1 LSAYESFNY
10 TYNNQGIRIEKV
22 VSHAT
27 HKYFVN
33 GTKTLLEELKT
44 NNVKKYFKYKYFGDK
59 LYGFNYN
66 DIDYYYIRNIQG
78 DITSIIT
85 KDGTEVARYT
95 YDAWG
100 NHVVNNLTEDNIGD
114 INPFRYR
121 GYYYDKETQLYYL
134 NARYYDPEVGRFI
147 SQDNIS
153 YLAPETIN
161 GLNLYAYC
169 GNNPVMYLDR
179 AGHSWESFWS
189 SVGNFFANVGK
200 VIGGGL
206 LAIAGAAFTIITLP
220 IALIIPGGGFLTQIG
235 FSTAMYGGFVAAS
248 VFDSQVKSDMQAIG
262 WNPFNSSE
270 SAVLNSNSVS
280 FYKGVPVFRTAPGS
294 RSGSFLGI
302 FLDSNEKD
310 DAYGRDTVRHEWG
323 HNIQQGIMGP
333 ARFALMIGL
342 PSWQEWSNRSY
353 YTRPWEIMAD
363 IFGNVHE
370 TRNHNKSDVSRGIWY
385 TIISTMF
392 GPFGY
397 FFLIGEY

>member
-1 LSAYESFNY
+1 ML
-10 TYNNQGIRIEKV
+10 
-22 VSHAT
+22 
-27 HKYFVN
+27 
-33 GTKTLLEELKT
+33 
-44 NNVKKYFKYKYFGDK
+44 
-59 LYGFNYN
+59 
-66 DIDYYYIRNIQG
+66 RNILS
-78 DITSIIT
+78 TSILVISCMASIIMILIIT
-85 KDGTEVARYT
+85 KDGTKVARYT

-100 NHVVNNLTEDNIGD
+100 NHVVSNLTGDNIGD

-153 YLAPETIN
+153 YLEPETIN

-169 GNNPVMYLDR
+169 GNNPIMGYDPS
-179 AGHSWESFWS
+179 GTWDW
-189 SVGNFFANVGK
+189 GNFWKV
-200 VIGGGL
+200 VIGGL
-206 LAIAGAAFTIITLP
+206 LSVVGAAIMVITLP
-220 IALIIPGGGFLTQIG
+220 IALTIPGCGFLTQIG
-235 FSTAMYGGFVAAS
+235 FSTMMYGGFVAAS
-248 VFDSQVKSDMQAIG
+248 PFNSQVRADRETIG

-270 SAVLNSNSVS
+270 SAMLNSNSLS
-280 FYKGVPVFRTAPGS
+280 FYKGVLVFRTAPGS

-323 HNIQQGIMGP
+323 HNIQQGIMGL